1 MKMEA
6 EIGGTQL
13 RMQGATRGWR
23 RQGKSLS
30 WGLWREHGP
39 ADALISDL
47 SSETA
52 TEQIYV
58 VLNY

>member
-1 MKMEA
+1 
-6 EIGGTQL
+6 
-13 RMQGATRGWR
+13 MQGATRGWTKK
-23 RQGKSLS
+23 GKILPLSL
-30 WGLWREHGP
+30 WKEYGP
-39 ADALISDL
+39 ANALISDL